1 MNSKAPVALAM
12 GAGYILGRSHKFRW
26 AVLLGAAAATGQLNG
41 ITAKALGRGVE
52 MMRSTPELAGLADSA
67 GRLFESAR
75 GAAVSSLTSRAGS
88 MTDSLNDKTDQ
99 IGAGGREAVERVGRR
114 GGRRD
119 ETEGRPDQ
127 DDERRDG
134 RRYDDEAE
142 YDEDE
147 PEDEYDDEQE
157 EDEDEDRDERDE
169 ADDLPEPAKQSG
181 RGNGRQRRGSV
192 ASRTG
197 R

>member
-41 ITAKALGRGVE
+41 VTAKALGRGVE
-52 MMRSTPELAGLADSA
+52 MLRSTPELAGLADSA

-88 MTDSLNDKTDQ
+88 MTDALNDKTGQ
-99 IGAGGREAVERVGRR
+99 IGSGGREAVERVGGR

-119 ETEGRPDQ
+119 ET
-127 DDERRDG
+127 DDRGGEDEDR

-147 PEDEYDDEQE
+147 PEDEYDERDEAAE
-157 EDEDEDRDERDE
+157 DYDEDEDDEDR
-169 ADDLPEPAKQSG
+169 EPPRQSG
-181 RGNGRQRRGSV
+181 RGDGRRRRGSV
-192 ASRTG
+192 VSRAG